1 MVWEDIPGRVY
12 SIAAFVIVFVLTF
25 IGALI
30 ASCIKL
36 WTARCKPTTAENEAA
51 NTTAQIGPYN
61 TVQSG
66 PYNTVQSGPYNT
78 VQSGPYNT
86 VHSGPYNTVQS
97 GPYNTVQ
104 IGPYNTVQSGPYN
117 TAQIGPY
124 NTVQSGAVVN
134 TVDSGAVNT
143 AQPSCAEKALQLQA
157 YVSENRSQYLV
168 CVVFTVWSDNRWL
181 HQPTN
186 WQYREQGLKCSPH
199 QPST

>member
-36 WTARCKPTTAENEAA
+36 WTARCKPTTAENGAA
-51 NTTAQIGPYN
+51 NTTAQSGPYNTVQSRPYN

-86 VHSGPYNTVQS
+86 V
-97 GPYNTVQ
+97 
-104 IGPYNTVQSGPYN
+104 
-117 TAQIGPY
+117 
-124 NTVQSGAVVN
+124 QSGAVVN
-134 TVDSGAVNT
+134 TVYRQSTG
-143 AQPSCAEKALQLQA
+143 AEKALHFDNLA
-157 YVSENRSQYLV
+157 NTHYFFISQFILSLFLKYL
-168 CVVFTVWSDNRWL
+168 TTL
-181 HQPTN
+181 
-186 WQYREQGLKCSPH
+186 
-199 QPST
+199 

>member
-12 SIAAFVIVFVLTF
+12 SIAAFVILFVLGF

-36 WTARCKPTTAENEAA
+36 WMVRCKPTTAENEAA
-51 NTTAQIGPYN
+51 NT
-61 TVQSG
+61 
-66 PYNTVQSGPYNT
+66 
-78 VQSGPYNT
+78 
-86 VHSGPYNTVQS
+86 
-97 GPYNTVQ
+97 
-104 IGPYNTVQSGPYN
+104 

-143 AQPSCAEKALQLQA
+143 AQQSGAEKALQLQA

-168 CVVFTVWSDNRWL
+168 CVVFTVWSDNRWH